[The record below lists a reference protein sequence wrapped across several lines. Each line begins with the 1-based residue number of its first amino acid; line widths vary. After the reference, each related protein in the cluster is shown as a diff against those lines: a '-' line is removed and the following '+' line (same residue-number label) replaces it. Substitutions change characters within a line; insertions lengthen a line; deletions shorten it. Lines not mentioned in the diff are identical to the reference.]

1 MHKLSYFQSTN
12 DADADKKEEKMWDA
26 VRDLYVYPHRKCT
39 YGFPD
44 HANVY
49 LFYHSKDRLLSTT
62 LKLLLYSQQLSV
74 CSNITHHLTI
84 SFIRYHFITV
94 IENSNFSG
102 LPNPT
107 VEEPRRVFGK
117 KSRKIRTS
125 RVCVVQ
131 YKWIRLQRH
140 TLNNLVVCV
149 LLHL

>member
-1 MHKLSYFQSTN
+1 
-12 DADADKKEEKMWDA
+12 MWDA

-44 HANVY
+44 HTNVY

-62 LKLLLYSQQLSV
+62 LKLLFYSLQLSV
-74 CSNITHHLTI
+74 CNNLTYHLKI
-84 SFIRYHFITV
+84 SVSLISYYFITV

-107 VEEPRRVFGK
+107 VQEPRRVFGK
-117 KSRKIRTS
+117 KPRKIRAS
-125 RVCVVQ
+125 RVSVVQ
-131 YKWIRLQRH
+131 YKWVCLQRH